1 MTNIHSHS
9 LSFSVG
15 ELSCQ
20 LLRTISGYRTICPA
34 TLSFLPHKH
43 SFAELHYI
51 IQGDC
56 LYSAGGSAYK
66 VHSGQLLI
74 MPPDTDHTLSQIYS
88 PMVYLTL
95 SVHIQPPPGRTKSPS
110 RTLYNALCSPTPLI
124 LDVLAESRLVTALSQ
139 IDILSREN
147 EDEFA
152 VQESLRGYATLLLA
166 GLSEALIGR
175 SVPAA
180 ALPPHLSA
188 PQSFLID
195 QFFFSPT
202 KGGATALAQQLN
214 VTPRQLDRILLDTY
228 GMNFREML
236 KRTKLKNATGLLS
249 NKDLSI
255 DQIAHLLG
263 YSNSTTF
270 AAFIKNET
278 GQTPSQLRRTL

>member
-1 MTNIHSHS
+1 MTHTHDHL
-9 LSFSVG
+9 LSFIVG

-20 LLRTISGYRTICPA
+20 LLRTISGQRHTSGPP
-34 TLSFLPHKH
+34 LSFLPHKH

-56 LYSAGGSAYK
+56 SYCAEGTEYK
-66 VHSGQLLI
+66 IGSGQLLI
-74 MPPDTDHTLSQIYS
+74 IPPETDHMLSHIHS
-88 PMVYLTL
+88 TMVYLTL
-95 SVHIQPPPGRTKSPS
+95 SVHVQPPPGRNKSPS
-110 RTLYNALCSPTPLI
+110 RTLYDSLHSPTPLI
-124 LDVLAESRLVTALSQ
+124 LDVRSDSRLAEALGH
-139 IDILSREN
+139 IDALSREN
-147 EDEFA
+147 EEEFA